1 MNTSVQSTI
10 VNEVIVN
17 PERGARPAP
26 HATHK
31 LKLLLRRE
39 FWEHKGGFF
48 WAPVWAGGISLL
60 LTLMA
65 LIVGEVAARRAL
77 AAGKFQGDSLARIND
92 GDIHINGLDLTALT
106 SRMDAKDLQNL
117 AGGIDFSALM
127 ASSWPMIVLA
137 FVVFFYCL
145 GSLYDER
152 KDRSVLFWKSLPV
165 SDRDTVLSKVASA
178 LLVAPAIAVG
188 VAIVLMFAFL
198 ALLSVIVL
206 LHDGNPMQLVWG
218 PGNPLKLAAMLIASI
233 PMYALWALPT
243 VGWLMLCSAWSR
255 SKPFLWAIMLPVFA
269 GIVVS
274 WFDMMQAFE
283 LGSGWF
289 WKNVVARLL
298 LSVVPG
304 TWIDVTHLEQANFDG
319 PHQLVGLLGIQSMY
333 SALATPQLW
342 IGVVAGSA
350 MIYGAIRLRR
360 WRDEG

>member
-1 MNTSVQSTI
+1 MNTSANVMSRD
-10 VNEVIVN
+10 E
-17 PERGARPAP
+17 ERSPAPRVAP

-31 LKLLLRRE
+31 LRLLLRRE

-48 WAPVWAGGISLL
+48 WAPIWAGGISLL

-65 LIVGEVAARRAL
+65 LVVGEVAARRA
-77 AAGKFQGDSLARIND
+77 ATAGKLQIDGENINV
-92 GDIHINGLDLTALT
+92 NGLDLTALT
-106 SRMDAKDLQNL
+106 SRMDGKDLQHL

-127 ASSWPMIVLA
+127 SSSWPMIVLA

-198 ALLSVIVL
+198 ALLSVFVL
-206 LHDGNPMQLVWG
+206 LHNGSPMQLVWG
-218 PGNPLKLAAMLIASI
+218 PGNPLKLAAVLIASI

-304 TWIDVTHLEQANFDG
+304 TWIDVAHLEQANFDG

-350 MIYGAIRLRR
+350 MIYGAIRMRR